1 MKKMLTKLF
10 VILAVIL
17 SDVMCTII
25 AYNYCSLKYSNPSFQ
40 RTITSVP
47 ASIAYLY
54 AIPFIIGIVVCLIL
68 ALIFYKKSNKDG

>member
-10 VILAVIL
+10 VVLAVIL
-17 SDVMCTII
+17 SDVMCTIV

-40 RTITSVP
+40 RTITSAP
-47 ASIAYLY
+47 ASVAYLY